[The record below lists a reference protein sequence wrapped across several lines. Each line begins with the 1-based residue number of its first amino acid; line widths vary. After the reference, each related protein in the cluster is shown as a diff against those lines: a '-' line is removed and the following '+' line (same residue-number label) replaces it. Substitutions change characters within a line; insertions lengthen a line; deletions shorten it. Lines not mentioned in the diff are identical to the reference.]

1 MIVAVVLTISCM
13 LLIFGVRRRRR
24 SDVRQ
29 GNADMMGKSAKTQMN
44 PVFEISRGPDGRWT
58 SQSVADDDDFERGKI
73 IGPVLDSPSGVR
85 SKAVLAPGKG
95 RSLHLNPVFDP
106 LHVNRPTSSVVD
118 EENANTLEDWINAH
132 ERPPPPSHS
141 PSDDN
146 RKTRPQPTPV
156 VTGGQWTTR
165 EQVRQAPSQN
175 IAPKADGASGLVM
188 ALEQTNNRIER
199 IGSFSKPKR
208 ENTAASGDGDGD
220 GGGSVADVPTE
231 RVQPAPEGESPAYLW
246 PADIQAQR
254 ESRGPQRESRG
265 RDNARDFAGA
275 PTDVLRPI
283 TTTRA
288 PVSTSDIPTNA
299 LNAQHASFAVG
310 DDYRVTP
317 PKAFAVGN
325 DYRVTPPQALSTRH
339 VSSKRS
345 SKRGSKRRT
354 ASGSSVETPS
364 TSSASGAAGR
374 TSELDGGGD
383 DNDNKNDEDDEDD
396 DGEEDEED
404 EDEES
409 EEGDDDDDDNDDVSH
424 F

>member
-13 LLIFGVRRRRR
+13 LLIVCVRRRRT
-24 SDVRQ
+24 SDARQ

-58 SQSVADDDDFERGKI
+58 SQSIADDDDFERGKI
-73 IGPVLDSPSGVR
+73 TGPALDSPSGVR

-106 LHVNRPTSSVVD
+106 PHVNRPTSSVVD

-132 ERPPPPSHS
+132 EQPAPPSRS

-146 RKTRPQPTPV
+146 RKTQAQPTPV
-156 VTGGQWTTR
+156 VTGGQWTTD
-165 EQVRQAPSQN
+165 EQVRQAPSQSV
-175 IAPKADGASGLVM
+175 APKADGASGLVM

-199 IGSFSKPKR
+199 IGSFSKPTR
-208 ENTAASGDGDGD
+208 ENNAASGDGHGDGD
-220 GGGSVADVPTE
+220 GGGGGAFANVPTE
-231 RVQPAPEGESPAYLW
+231 RAQPAPEGESSAYLW

-254 ESRGPQRESRG
+254 ESRGPQIDSRG
-265 RDNARDFAGA
+265 RDTASEPAGA
-275 PTDVLRPI
+275 PTDVSRHI
-283 TTTRA
+283 TTTRV
-288 PVSTSDIPTNA
+288 PVSTSDIPTKA
-299 LNAQHASFAVG
+299 LDAQHAAFAVG

-325 DYRVTPPQALSTRH
+325 DYRVTPPQAMSTRH
-339 VSSKRS
+339 VNSNTS
-345 SKRGSKRRT
+345 SKRGSTRRA

-364 TSSASGAAGR
+364 TSSAPGAAGR

-383 DNDNKNDEDDEDD
+383 DNDNNNDEDDEDD
-396 DGEEDEED
+396 QGEEDEED
-404 EDEES
+404 EDDE
-409 EEGDDDDDDNDDVSH
+409 DDDDGGVSY